1 MTKTAANRPK
11 DMQTQITID
20 DGRIHI
26 RGPYSDSNNA
36 TWRSLGGKFSGG
48 AWEIPDNETTRGKIA
63 EMFGAKADIITAL
76 VPGDKIPRSYSSIEQ
91 IGGYVLAQRRSRD
104 SAVQMPN
111 GVSLHA
117 GIFRPRGGSVK
128 NPSVALDSDVVFA
141 LQCRRSFAEV
151 NGLEISTQKAAS
163 LIEI

>member
-1 MTKTAANRPK
+1 
-11 DMQTQITID
+11 MQTQITIN

-36 TWRSLGGKFSGG
+36 TWRSLGGKFSVG

-63 EMFGAKADIITAL
+63 KMFGSKSDIITAL
-76 VPGDKIPRSYSSIEQ
+76 VPGNKIRSYGSIEQ

-117 GIFRPRGGSVK
+117 GIFRRWGGSVK

-163 LIEI
+163 LEI